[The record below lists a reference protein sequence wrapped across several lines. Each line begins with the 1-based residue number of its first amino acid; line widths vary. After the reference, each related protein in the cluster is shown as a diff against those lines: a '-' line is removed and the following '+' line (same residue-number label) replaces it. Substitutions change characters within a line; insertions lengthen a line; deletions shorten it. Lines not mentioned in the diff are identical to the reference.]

1 MDVKKIQNA
10 IKWMKNG
17 GLVIVADDEDRE
29 SEGDMIGIGSKVTP
43 ENVNF
48 MTKHARGLLC
58 TPVSKTI
65 ADRLKLPQ
73 MEQDNTDPYGTAFT
87 ISVDYKTTTTGIS
100 AYDRAATI
108 KAIADPN
115 SKPEDFFRP
124 GHCFPLV
131 AKDDQIKGR
140 NGHTEASIALAH
152 LAGEPEVA
160 YICEVMKSDGHM
172 ARRPQLKE
180 IAKENHMPFLTIAE
194 LQEYINSPA
203 SKRSE
208 FVNLPTKYGDFK
220 IKSYG
225 DGNVVLMKGKIDP
238 SKPVLTRVH
247 SKCLTGDTFSSMRC
261 DCGPQLHAAM
271 KEINDQGS
279 GVIIYLNQEGRGI
292 GLTNKLKA
300 YALQDQ
306 GHDTYEA
313 NKILGF
319 KPDER
324 DYDVAVQMFK
334 DLGIKQIDL
343 LTNNPDKIHQ
353 LKKYGIPI
361 HRRIPLEI
369 HSNQINRNYLKTK
382 RDKFHHLLT
391 ENFAEEEA

>member
-1 MDVKKIQNA
+1 MDVRKIQNA
-10 IKWMKNG
+10 IQWMKNG

-29 SEGDMIGIGSKVTP
+29 SEGDMIGLGSKVTP

-65 ADRLKLPQ
+65 AQRLNFYQ
-73 MEQDNTDPYGTAFT
+73 MEQNNTDPYGTAFT

-108 KAIADPN
+108 KAIADPT

-131 AKDDQIKGR
+131 AKDDQIKNR

-160 YICEVMKSDGHM
+160 YICEVMKADGHM

-180 IAKENHMPFLTIAE
+180 IAKEYHLPFLTIAE
-194 LQEYINSPA
+194 LQEYINNPV

-208 FVNLPTKYGDFK
+208 FVNLPTKYGNFK
-220 IKSYG
+220 IKAFA
-225 DGNVVLMKGKIDP
+225 NENLAIIKGKIDP
-238 SKPVLTRVH
+238 KKPVLVRLH
-247 SKCLTGDTFSSMRC
+247 SECLTGDTFGSMRC
-261 DCGPQLHAAM
+261 DCGDQLHTAM
-271 KEINDQGS
+271 KQINKNGS
-279 GVIIYLNQEGRGI
+279 GIILYLRQEGRGI
-292 GLTNKLKA
+292 GLINKLKA
-300 YALQDQ
+300 YGLQDQ
-306 GHDTYEA
+306 GYDTYEA
-313 NKILGF
+313 NEILGF

-324 DYDVAVQMFK
+324 NYIIAAKILK
-334 DLGIKQIDL
+334 DLGISHINL
-343 LTNNPDKIHQ
+343 LTNNPDKIDQ
-353 LKKYGIPI
+353 LENNGITI
-361 HRRIPLEI
+361 EKRIPLEI
-369 HSNQINRNYLKTK
+369 PANEVNHDYLETK
-382 RDKFHHLLT
+382 RDKFHHLLG
-391 ENFAEEEA
+391 AL

>member
-10 IKWMKNG
+10 IEWMKNG

-29 SEGDMIGIGSKVTP
+29 SEGDMIGLGSKVTP

-58 TPVSKTI
+58 TPISKEI
-65 ADRLKLPQ
+65 AERLKLPQ
-73 MEQDNTDPYGTAFT
+73 MQQENTDPYGTAFT

-115 SKPEDFFRP
+115 SKAEDFFRP

-131 AKDDQIKGR
+131 AKDDQIKNR

-152 LAGEPEVA
+152 LAGDPEVA

-172 ARRPQLKE
+172 ARRPQLRE
-180 IAKENHMPFLTIAE
+180 IAKEYGLPFLTISE
-194 LQEYINSPA
+194 LQEYIKTPA
-203 SKRSE
+203 SNNSE
-208 FVNLPTKYGDFK
+208 FVNLPTDYGNFK
-220 IKSYG
+220 IKDYRN
-225 DGNVVLMKGKIDP
+225 GNVALIKGKIDP
-238 SKPVLTRVH
+238 SKPILTRIH
-247 SKCLTGDTFSSMRC
+247 SKCLTGDTFGSKRC
-261 DCGPQLHAAM
+261 DCGPQLHEAM
-271 KEINDQGS
+271 KKIDKNGT

-313 NKILGF
+313 NEILGF

-324 DYDVAVQMFK
+324 SYDVAAEIFK
-334 DLGIKQIDL
+334 DLKIKQVDL
-343 LTNNPDKIHQ
+343 LTNNPDKIGQ
-353 LKKYGIPI
+353 LQDYGIQI
-361 HRRIPLEI
+361 HQRIPLEI
-369 HSNQINRNYLKTK
+369 EPNEFDLYYLQTK
-382 RDKFHHLLT
+382 KNKFHHLLNLK
-391 ENFAEEEA
+391 EAE

>member
-1 MDVKKIQNA
+1 MDVKKIQDA
-10 IKWMKNG
+10 IQWMKNG

-29 SEGDMIGIGSKVTP
+29 SEGDMIGLGSKVTP

-65 ADRLKLPQ
+65 AKRLNFYQ
-73 MEQDNTDPYGTAFT
+73 MEENNTDPYGTAFT

-131 AKDDQIKGR
+131 AKDDQIKNR

-160 YICEVMKSDGHM
+160 YICEVMKADGHM

-180 IAKENHMPFLTIAE
+180 IAKEYHLPFLTIAE
-194 LQEYINSPA
+194 LQEYINNPV

-208 FVNLPTKYGDFK
+208 FVNLPTKYGNFK
-220 IKSYG
+220 IKAYA
-225 DGNVVLMKGKIDP
+225 NENLVLIKGEIDP
-238 SKPVLTRVH
+238 QKPVLVRLH
-247 SKCLTGDTFSSMRC
+247 SECLTGDTFGSLRC
-261 DCGPQLHAAM
+261 DCGDQLHMAM
-271 KEINDQGS
+271 KQIAKNGN
-279 GVIIYLNQEGRGI
+279 GLILYLRQEGRGI
-292 GLTNKLKA
+292 GLINKLKA
-300 YALQDQ
+300 YGLQDH
-306 GHDTYEA
+306 GYDTYEA
-313 NKILGF
+313 NEMLGF

-324 DYDVAVQMFK
+324 DYATAVKILK
-334 DLGIKQIDL
+334 DLGINHINL
-343 LTNNPDKIHQ
+343 LTNNPDKIDQ
-353 LKKYGIPI
+353 LKNNGITI
-361 HRRIPLEI
+361 EQRIPLEI
-369 HSNQINRNYLKTK
+369 PANKINHDYLETK
-382 RDKFHHLLT
+382 RDKFHHFL
-391 ENFAEEEA
+391 EAL

>member
-10 IKWMKNG
+10 IEWMKNG

-29 SEGDMIGIGSKVTP
+29 SEGDMIGLGSKVTP

-58 TPVSKTI
+58 TPISKEI
-65 ADRLKLPQ
+65 AERLKLPQ
-73 MEQDNTDPYGTAFT
+73 MQQDNTDPYGTAFT

-100 AYDRAATI
+100 AYDRAATV

-115 SKPEDFFRP
+115 SKAEDFFRP

-131 AKDDQIKGR
+131 AKDDQIKNR

-160 YICEVMKSDGHM
+160 YICEVMRSDGHM
-172 ARRPQLKE
+172 ARRPQLRE
-180 IAKENHMPFLTIAE
+180 IAKEYGLPFLTIAE
-194 LQEYINSPA
+194 LQEYIKTPA
-203 SKRSE
+203 SNNSE
-208 FVNLPTKYGDFK
+208 FVNLPTDYGNFK
-220 IKSYG
+220 IKDYG
-225 DGNVVLMKGKIDP
+225 NGNVALIKGKIDP
-238 SKPVLTRVH
+238 SKPILTRIH
-247 SKCLTGDTFSSMRC
+247 SKCLTGDTFGSKRC
-261 DCGPQLHAAM
+261 DCGPQLHEAM
-271 KEINDQGS
+271 KKINKNGA

-313 NKILGF
+313 NEILGF

-324 DYDVAVQMFK
+324 SYDVAAEIFK
-334 DLGIKQIDL
+334 DLKIKQVDL
-343 LTNNPDKIHQ
+343 LTNNPDKIDQ
-353 LKKYGIPI
+353 LQDYGIQI
-361 HRRIPLEI
+361 HQRIPLEI
-369 HSNQINRNYLKTK
+369 EPNEFDLYYLQTK
-382 RDKFHHLLT
+382 KNKFHHLLNLK
-391 ENFAEEEA
+391 EAE

>member
-1 MDVKKIQNA
+1 MDIKKIQNA
-10 IKWMKNG
+10 IEWMKNG

-29 SEGDMIGIGSKVTP
+29 SEGDMIGLGSKVTP

-58 TPVSKTI
+58 TPISKEI
-65 ADRLKLPQ
+65 AERLKLPQ
-73 MEQDNTDPYGTAFT
+73 MQQDNTDPYGTAFT

-115 SKPEDFFRP
+115 SKAEDFFRP

-131 AKDDQIKGR
+131 AKDDQIKNR

-172 ARRPQLKE
+172 ARRPQLRE
-180 IAKENHMPFLTIAE
+180 IAKEYGLPFLTIAE
-194 LQEYINSPA
+194 LQEYIKTPA
-203 SKRSE
+203 SNNSE
-208 FVNLPTKYGDFK
+208 FVNLPTAYGNFK
-220 IKSYG
+220 IKDYG
-225 DGNVVLMKGKIDP
+225 NGNVALIKGKIDP
-238 SKPVLTRVH
+238 SKPILTRIH
-247 SKCLTGDTFSSMRC
+247 SKCLTGDTFGSKRC
-261 DCGPQLHAAM
+261 DCGPQLHEAM
-271 KEINDQGS
+271 KKIDKNGA

-313 NKILGF
+313 NEILGF

-324 DYDVAVQMFK
+324 SYDVAAEIFK
-334 DLGIKQIDL
+334 DLKIKQVDL
-343 LTNNPDKIHQ
+343 LTNNPDKIDQ
-353 LKKYGIPI
+353 LQDYGIKI
-361 HRRIPLEI
+361 HQRIPLEI
-369 HSNQINRNYLKTK
+369 EPNEFDLYYLQTK
-382 RDKFHHLLT
+382 KNKFHHLLNLK
-391 ENFAEEEA
+391 EAE

>member
-10 IKWMKNG
+10 IEWMKNG

-29 SEGDMIGIGSKVTP
+29 SEGDMIGLGSKVTP

-58 TPVSKTI
+58 TPISKEI
-65 ADRLKLPQ
+65 AERLKLPQ
-73 MEQDNTDPYGTAFT
+73 MQQDNTDPYGTAFT

-115 SKPEDFFRP
+115 SKAEDFFRP

-131 AKDDQIKGR
+131 AKDDQIKNR

-172 ARRPQLKE
+172 ARRPQLRE
-180 IAKENHMPFLTIAE
+180 IAKEYGLPFLTIAE
-194 LQEYINSPA
+194 LQEYIKTPA
-203 SKRSE
+203 SNSSE
-208 FVNLPTKYGDFK
+208 FVNLPTDYGNFK
-220 IKSYG
+220 IKDYG
-225 DGNVVLMKGKIDP
+225 NGNVALIKGKIDP
-238 SKPVLTRVH
+238 SKPILTRIH
-247 SKCLTGDTFSSMRC
+247 SKCLTGDTFGSKRC
-261 DCGPQLHAAM
+261 DCGPQLHEAM
-271 KEINDQGS
+271 KKIDKNGA

-313 NKILGF
+313 NEILGF

-324 DYDVAVQMFK
+324 SYDVAAEIFK
-334 DLGIKQIDL
+334 DLKIKQVDL
-343 LTNNPDKIHQ
+343 LTNNPDKIDQ
-353 LKKYGIPI
+353 LHDYGIQI
-361 HRRIPLEI
+361 HQRIPLEI
-369 HSNQINRNYLKTK
+369 EPNEFDLYYLQTK
-382 RDKFHHLLT
+382 KNKFHHLLNLK
-391 ENFAEEEA
+391 EAE